1 MPRFRPSVLDPR
13 RMIATATLQ
22 TVHAILRGSGGHRLA
37 AGATASVGP
46 VTVSVPEHPILSR
59 IGGVAR
65 VDPGPGGPV
74 GIARVSHSGFVAFEL
89 GPDGLAELPV
99 EVDASLSTL
108 RVHRAHTA
116 SPTLHGETGAA
127 P

>member
-1 MPRFRPSVLDPR
+1 MPRFRPSLLDPR
-13 RMIATATLQ
+13 RMIATSTLR
-22 TVHAILRGSGGHRLA
+22 TLHAILRGSGGHRL
-37 AGATASVGP
+37 GDVATASAAP
-46 VTVSVPEHPILSR
+46 VTVNVPEHPILAR

-108 RVHRAHTA
+108 RVHRAHAT
-116 SPTLHGETGAA
+116 SPTIHGESSATT
-127 P
+127 